1 MAPREIGSATNQ
13 RDELARRFAVHVVER
28 LRQAGYEAYWAGGC
42 VRDMLLGL
50 TPHDY
55 DVATSARPEEVQR
68 LFRRT
73 VAVGASFGV
82 VEVIGPKVDG
92 ERLKVQ
98 VATFRREGPYSDGR
112 HPDSVTFTTAAEDAQ
127 RRDFTINGLF
137 YDPLRGEVLDY
148 VGGQRDLQARLLRAI
163 GNPHERFQEDKLR
176 MLRAVRLAA
185 QFQLTIE
192 TTTATAIRQLAEQIR
207 MVSAERIAEELRRL
221 LVHPGRRQGL
231 ELLHELHLM
240 PAVLP
245 EVSAMPHFDVPTEP
259 PTDHEVR
266 SPSRPSDALAATPV
280 DNSAVGALW
289 QHTLRVLEL
298 LREPTFPLALAALF
312 HDAGI
317 MHVASREDD
326 ASADAGAS
334 DAVITP
340 RFLSETVRYP
350 DHEKVGARLV
360 EQAGRR
366 LRLSNAEWQ
375 RAAWLVAHH
384 HALDAPW
391 DLPAH
396 RLKPLLAHAA
406 IGELLALVEA
416 DALAEER
423 SLAHVQFCRDK
434 LRTWPPQVLNPP
446 PLITGDDLIA
456 LGLKPGPAF
465 GRILQRIRDAQL
477 DEILQTRE
485 QALALAQQLV
495 SETAPAS

>member
-1 MAPREIGSATNQ
+1 MAPREIGAATDQ
-13 RDELARRFAVHVVER
+13 RDELARQFAVRVVER

-163 GNPHERFQEDKLR
+163 GNPYERFEEDKLR

-207 MVSAERIAEELRRL
+207 VVSAERIAEELRRL
-221 LVHPGRRQGL
+221 LVHPRRRQGL
-231 ELLHELHLM
+231 ELLHELHLL

-245 EVSAMPHFDVPTEP
+245 EVSAMPHFDVPTEL
-259 PTDHEVR
+259 PTDHGMQSQ
-266 SPSRPSDALAATPV
+266 SPHSAASVTALER
-280 DNSAVGALW
+280 NSAVGALW

-317 MHVASREDD
+317 MHVPPQRDH
-326 ASADAGAS
+326 ASADADAS
-334 DAVITP
+334 ATVVTH
-340 RFLSETVRYP
+340 RRLSESVRYP

-396 RLKPLLAHAA
+396 RLKPLLAQVA

-416 DALAEER
+416 DASADGR

-495 SETAPAS
+495 QETKTTS